1 MPNTLLQTNI
11 LVVFTTTIGNTAR
24 MAESVAAGARS
35 VDGCNV
41 TLKSAEEATLDDAR
55 QCDCLILGSP
65 VRHRSADARVKMFIE
80 RVLEQLWLT
89 DEMVGKVGGVFTV
102 GGGYGNTGA
111 GCDITQVGMLASMA
125 GCGMVM
131 VPFPK
136 TSPGS
141 EVAGSHWGPSARSG
155 GTCME
160 PDGITDAML
169 EAAWH
174 HGASVARVAARMKDV
189 PWFATGN
196 KAPSAELIAMFSQ
209 AG

>member
-1 MPNTLLQTNI
+1 MPDNQVETHI

-24 MAESVAAGARS
+24 MAEAIAEGARS

-41 TLKSAEEATLDDAR
+41 VLKSAEEATLDDAR
-55 QCDCLILGSP
+55 QCDGLILGSP
-65 VRHRSADARVKMFIE
+65 IRHRSADARIKVFIE

-102 GGGYGNTGA
+102 GGGYGNAGA
-111 GCDITQVGMLASMA
+111 GCDVTQVGMLASLA
-125 GCGMVM
+125 GCGMIL

-141 EVAGSHWGPSARSG
+141 DVAGSHWGPNGRSG
-155 GTCME
+155 GSCME
-160 PDGITDAML
+160 PDGVTDAML
-169 EAAWH
+169 QAAWH
-174 HGASVARVAARMKDV
+174 HGASVARVAVQMKGI

-196 KAPSAELIAMFSQ
+196 KAPSDELIAMFSQ
-209 AG
+209 SE

>member
-1 MPNTLLQTNI
+1 MPASLPATNV

-24 MAESVAAGARS
+24 MAKSVAEGARS
-35 VDGCNV
+35 VDGCAV
-41 TLKSAEEATLDDAR
+41 TLKSAEDASLDDGR
-55 QCDCLILGSP
+55 RCDCLILGSP
-65 VRHRSADARVKMFIE
+65 VRHRSADARVKTFIE
-80 RVLEQLWLT
+80 SVLERLWLT

-102 GGGYGNTGA
+102 GGGYGSAGA
-111 GCDITQVGMLASMA
+111 GCDVTQVGMLAAMA
-125 GCGMVM
+125 ACGMVL

-141 EVAGSHWGPSARSG
+141 DVAGSHWGPNGRSG
-155 GTCME
+155 GIGME
-160 PDGITDAML
+160 PDGVTEPML

-174 HGASVARVAARMKDV
+174 HGASVARVGVRMKGT

-196 KAPSAELIAMFSQ
+196 KAPSDELVAMFSQ